1 MPLFALDGIA
11 PDVPPEGSYWVA
23 PSASIIGKVRLGRG
37 VGVWF
42 GSVLRGDNELIDVGE
57 GSNIQEHCVL
67 HTDMGA
73 PLTLGRGCTVGHRAI
88 LHGCVIGNHCLIGMG
103 ATILNHAIVGEGSL
117 IGAHTLVTEGKSI
130 PPCSLVMGSPA
141 KVVRELT
148 PEEVARLE
156 ASAAHYV
163 ENWHR
168 YARGLAL
175 VGA

>member
-1 MPLFALDGIA
+1 MPLFALDGIT

-130 PPCSLVMGSPA
+130 PPRSLVMGSPA
-141 KVVRELT
+141 KVVRELA

-168 YARGLAL
+168 YAKGLAL